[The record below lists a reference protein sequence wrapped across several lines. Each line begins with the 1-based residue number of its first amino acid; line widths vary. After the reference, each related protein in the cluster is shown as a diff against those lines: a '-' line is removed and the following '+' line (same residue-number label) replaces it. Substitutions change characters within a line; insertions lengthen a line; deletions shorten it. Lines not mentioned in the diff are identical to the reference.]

1 MLKLLRAVLL
11 IAVCVLAADD
21 LFGHGRLIAIL
32 SDQTVQLVHKLN
44 EELTKIVHLIS
55 PYFH

>member
-11 IAVCVLAADD
+11 IAVCALALDD
-21 LFGHGRLIAIL
+21 LFGHGRLIAFL
-32 SDQTVQLVHKLN
+32 SDQTVLLVHKLN